1 MAKKLFPQFAPYISM
16 TLTPMVYTARLV
28 KKAHPECKIAFIG
41 PCAAK
46 KLEASRRSIR
56 SDVDFVLTFEEVM
69 GMFNA
74 KDIDFDSLPSEEFFQ
89 QASGDGKGFAVSGG
103 VAAAVVNCIKRLEP
117 NREIKVQSAEGLKEC
132 RKMLTMA
139 KTGKL
144 NGYLLEGMACPG
156 GCIAGAGTQQPI
168 NRSKTANMND
178 RKNARFQSVLDNEY
192 KERLAELEE

>member
-1 MAKKLFPQFAPYISM
+1 
-16 TLTPMVYTARLV
+16 
-28 KKAHPECKIAFIG
+28 
-41 PCAAK
+41 
-46 KLEASRRSIR
+46 
-56 SDVDFVLTFEEVM
+56 
-69 GMFNA
+69 
-74 KDIDFDSLPSEEFFQ
+74 
-89 QASGDGKGFAVSGG
+89 
-103 VAAAVVNCIKRLEP
+103 
-117 NREIKVQSAEGLKEC
+117 
-132 RKMLTMA
+132 MLTMA